1 MKLKVGE
8 TCLIPKQSPELALVG
23 CGAAALAMPV
33 GAPLYTD
40 EPILEDQAFGED

>member
-1 MKLKVGE
+1 MNRKHW
-8 TCLIPKQSPELALVG
+8 IFSLAAALLLVLL